1 MYEVYKITIIIYL
14 KKTMEGDE
22 PGCKISL
29 IFPQNNAKTCFLKEN
44 FHEMKLEPPKYQ
56 FLSISVIK
64 FLLNIF
70 PI

>member
-1 MYEVYKITIIIYL
+1 
-14 KKTMEGDE
+14 MEGDE

-56 FLSISVIK
+56 FLS
-64 FLLNIF
+64 
-70 PI
+70 